1 MVGVQGYVSF
11 STLDAQCKCPPQTP
25 PGPADLRSIHP
36 TPSSSSSSSSSPAA
50 VSLAVAASCS
60 SISRCDGAVRGDQ
73 GHRLGQL
80 RGDKARPGRQYQGA
94 LRRQV
99 HRERTKGNRKSSLAP
114 LFLPH
119 PTPPHPNLK
128 DHLFFLAFLG
138 STLGKHTRRRGKK
151 NSLITPCSV
160 VHWGFSFAMKS
171 PRPSD
176 S

>member
-1 MVGVQGYVSF
+1 MPSA
-11 STLDAQCKCPPQTP
+11 SAQPQTP

-36 TPSSSSSSSSSPAA
+36 TPSSSSSSSPAA

-80 RGDKARPGRQYQGA
+80 RGDKARPGRQDQGA

-99 HRERTKGNRKSSLAP
+99 HRERAKGSRKSSLAP

-119 PTPPHPNLK
+119 PSSTPTQPQRSP
-128 DHLFFLAFLG
+128 FFSLPSWVVCWAG
-138 STLGKHTRRRGKK
+138 TLGAEGKK
-151 NSLITPCSV
+151 KIL
-160 VHWGFSFAMKS
+160 
-171 PRPSD
+171 
-176 S
+176 